1 MDAPER
7 NSQGAPVDEV
17 DPMPASF
24 WERDAAYR
32 KRMGVIVPLVLAAYA
47 LLFFATNRIRYEDIP
62 RFIGWR
68 GELELLPEITVVPEI
83 ESIETEPAPNEP
95 VTRETVAL
103 DLAPKGEVAAEPAAQ
118 VEPEAKPH
126 IVDPG
131 EGKAEIR
138 SMDKPGH
145 REGSY
150 TDHFALIKAV
160 TPVYPTFERDQGLEG
175 MVTVEMKVD
184 EYGMVTEA
192 NVLSTMGPDSFAE
205 SALDAVRQFV
215 FEPPTENGQPT
226 TIWVRLRVKFRI
238 SG

>member
-1 MDAPER
+1 
-7 NSQGAPVDEV
+7 
-17 DPMPASF
+17 MPASF

-32 KRMGVIVPLVLAAYA
+32 KRLGVIVPFVLVAYA
-47 LLFFATNRIRYEDIP
+47 LLFFATNQIRYEDIP

-68 GELELLPEITVVPEI
+68 GELEVLPEITVVPEI
-83 ESIETEPAPNEP
+83 ESVEAEPAPNER
-95 VTRETVAL
+95 VENETVAL
-103 DLAPKGEVAAEPAAQ
+103 DLTAKGDVPAQPAPQAVAEV
-118 VEPEAKPH
+118 KPH
-126 IVDPG
+126 VVEAGEGKGG

-138 SMDKPGH
+138 SMDQPGR
-145 REGSY
+145 REPVSY
-150 TDHFALIKAV
+150 TDHFALVKGV
-160 TPVYPTFERDQGLEG
+160 TPVYPTFERDQGIEG

-184 EYGMVTEA
+184 ENGMVVEA

-215 FEPPTENGQPT
+215 FEPPTQNGQPT

>member
-1 MDAPER
+1 M
-7 NSQGAPVDEV
+7 S
-17 DPMPASF
+17 ASF

-32 KRMGVIVPLVLAAYA
+32 RRIGIIVPVVLAAYA
-47 LLFFATNRIRYEDIP
+47 ILFLVTNEIRYEDIP

-68 GELELLPEITVVPEI
+68 GELEVLPEITVVPEV
-83 ESIETEPAPNEP
+83 ESIEAVPAPAEE
-95 VTRETVAL
+95 VVRETVAL
-103 DLAPKGEVAAEPAAQ
+103 DLATKGDVPDEPAPAVQ
-118 VEPEAKPH
+118 PEVSPRVIEPA
-126 IVDPG
+126 

-138 SMDKPGH
+138 SMDRPGQ
-145 REGSY
+145 RAAASY
-150 TDHFALIKAV
+150 TDHFALIKGV
-160 TPVYPTFERDQGLEG
+160 EPVYPVFERDQGIEG

-184 EYGMVTEA
+184 ENGLVVEA

-226 TIWVRLRVKFRI
+226 TIWVRLRIKFRI